1 MAIKAE
7 KKQKIIGEHRS
18 HKDDTG
24 SVEVQIAL
32 LTEKIT
38 DLTKHLKK
46 HKGDIHS
53 RQGLFKMVGNRR
65 RLLNYLERQD
75 TRLYNK
81 LIKKLKI
88 RK

>member
-1 MAIKAE
+1 MAIKTE
-7 KKQKIIGEHRS
+7 KKQKIIGEHQA
-18 HKDDTG
+18 HKSDTG

-65 RLLNYLERQD
+65 RLLNYLEKQD